1 MAIYLTPIRV
11 KDKETKE
18 VYVPG
23 KEFEMTVKRAEEL
36 EKNIRKIKGYE
47 DFTLERVDKP
57 KKQNDTE
64 GE

>member
-18 VYVPG
+18 VYVP
-23 KEFEMTVKRAEEL
+23 KEEFEMTVKRAEEL

>member
-1 MAIYLTPIRV
+1 MAIYLTPIKV
-11 KDKETKE
+11 KDKVTKE
-18 VYVPG
+18 VYVPS
-23 KEFEMTVKRAEEL
+23 KEFEMTVKRAEEF
-36 EKNIRKIKGYE
+36 EKNIRANKGYE

>member
-1 MAIYLTPIRV
+1 MAIYLTPKKV

-18 VYVPG
+18 LYEPG

>member
-23 KEFEMTVKRAEEL
+23 EEFEMTVKRAEEL